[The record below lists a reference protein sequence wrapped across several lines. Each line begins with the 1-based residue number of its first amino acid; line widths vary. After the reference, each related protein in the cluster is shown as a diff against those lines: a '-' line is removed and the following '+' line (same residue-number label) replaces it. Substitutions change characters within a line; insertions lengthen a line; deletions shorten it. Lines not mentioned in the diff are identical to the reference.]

1 MKRVAVI
8 YGIAIAVFI
17 SLCLTIPTEA
27 QRIRDGGT
35 ISVVVPPEP
44 VHREGIYMV
53 AKEVTGKVTI
63 VIGGKT
69 YTGTLTFP
77 DTKVRRTGPGR
88 MMVDQCVASGVI
100 GN

>member
-1 MKRVAVI
+1 MKKIVCIV
-8 YGIAIAVFI
+8 IAVF
-17 SLCLTIPTEA
+17 CLTIPTEA
-27 QRIRDGGT
+27 QRVRDGGT
-35 ISVVVPPEP
+35 ITVVVPPEP
-44 VHREGIYMV
+44 VHREGLYMV

-63 VIGGKT
+63 VIGGRT

-77 DTKVRRTGPGR
+77 DTKVRRTGLGR